1 MEADMAGSYV
11 NQVRLVG
18 RVSDVGEARQL
29 PSGDTVH
36 AWRLVVPREDKAT
49 RSGRKQPD
57 VIDVVCWSAVTR
69 RAAGRLQIGQDVE
82 VEGALRR
89 RFFRTAAGVGSRYE
103 VEVRNLT
110 RLRIESLP

>member
-1 MEADMAGSYV
+1 MTALLFARAGCTVRVLEKHADFF
-11 NQVRLVG
+11 RDF
-18 RVSDVGEARQL
+18 R
-29 PSGDTVH
+29 GDTVH
-36 AWRLVVPREDKAT
+36 PWRLVVPREDKST

-103 VEVRNLT
+103 VEARSLT